1 MVNESWLAKLPGRG
15 KEMERWGQRTGTD
28 FSDSDVD
35 LDHAKKDLCGFES
48 LLDNVTASF
57 PLHQNHPSKHT
68 PPSQKLKNVD
78 FRHFWFWEA
87 ERRCCQNGRVLVV
100 VSVSFLKLKEKP

>member
-15 KEMERWGQRTGTD
+15 KEMERWGQRTGLD

-35 LDHAKKDLCGFES
+35 LDHAKKDLW
-48 LLDNVTASF
+48 LRVVALDNVTASF

-68 PPSQKLKNVD
+68 PPSQKLKKYRLSAFLVLGS
-78 FRHFWFWEA
+78 REA
-87 ERRCCQNGRVLVV
+87 LLSERQGPGRR
-100 VSVSFLKLKEKP
+100 VSQFP